1 MTRSLCL
8 TSFFLVSAATSF
20 AVGQEDPTRKDRV
33 QGRSEAAS
41 SSSEDIAKEEDPSPA
56 SAVEETPAP
65 EEGAPEEGAPKKKK
79 GPPWAGP
86 QEIDFSVETR
96 LTLIAPT
103 DLREGRSRLGVGR
116 AGIKVGA
123 SRFLGPL
130 KLTLSA
136 GFERSRYDF
145 REPDDI
151 PGDFSPGRGE
161 PFDELTT
168 LRLQLGA
175 LSFLTRT
182 WSAQL
187 FVSARAGFET
197 GADIDRSISLAMFLS
212 AGYSFSREFTLTFGV
227 GVLTRI
233 EDDALVIPALGFRWT
248 PTEWL
253 TVQVRGPQVLVTAD
267 FEEWSTTLLV
277 GFDNR
282 QFRLDD
288 RRSALAKN
296 VVEDQRVSAS
306 LEFAWRPSEWLTLG
320 ASVGVALYQELRIRD
335 SRGRSVETLRGDPT
349 PFGGLRLEFTF

>member
-1 MTRSLCL
+1 MTRSLLL
-8 TSFFLVSAATSF
+8 TSIVLLSTAHLVAA
-20 AVGQEDPTRKDRV
+20 QEAS
-33 QGRSEAAS
+33 GEAPS
-41 SSSEDIAKEEDPSPA
+41 TSSEDMPSGETLTPTPE
-56 SAVEETPAP
+56 VEEVPP
-65 EEGAPEEGAPKKKK
+65 EGAPPKKK

-86 QEIDFSVETR
+86 QEIDFNVETR
-96 LTLIAPT
+96 LTWIAPT

-116 AGIKVGA
+116 AAVKFGA
-123 SRFLGPL
+123 SRFLGPV
-130 KLTLSA
+130 KLSVSA

-145 REPDDI
+145 REPGDL
-151 PGDFSPGRGE
+151 PQDFSPGRGE
-161 PFDELTT
+161 PFDDLST

-175 LSFLTRT
+175 LSFLSRT

-197 GADIDRSISLAMFLS
+197 GAELERSISLAMFLS

-233 EDDALVIPALGFRWT
+233 EDDALVIPAIGFRWT

-267 FEEWSTTLLV
+267 CEEWSATFLV

-288 RRSALAKN
+288 RRSSLAKH

-320 ASVGVALYQELRIRD
+320 VSGGVALYQELRIRD

-349 PFGGLRLEFTF
+349 PFAGLRVQFSF

>member
-8 TSFFLVSAATSF
+8 TLVLLACSASARAQESPAGAAGTS
-20 AVGQEDPTRKDRV
+20 VKDE
-33 QGRSEAAS
+33 GSTLEAEPSGDESEGAAS
-41 SSSEDIAKEEDPSPA
+41 L
-56 SAVEETPAP
+56 P
-65 EEGAPEEGAPKKKK
+65 EGEPKKKKK

-86 QEIDFSVETR
+86 QEIEFSVETR
-96 LTLIAPT
+96 LTWIAAT

-116 AGIKVGA
+116 AGVKVGA
-123 SRFLGPL
+123 SRFLGPV
-130 KLTLSA
+130 KLSLSG

-145 REPDDI
+145 REPDDL

-161 PFDELTT
+161 PFDDLSI

-175 LSFLTRT
+175 LSFLSRS
-182 WSAQL
+182 WSASL

-233 EDDALVIPALGFRWT
+233 EDDALVIPAIGFRWT
-248 PTEWL
+248 PTKWL
-253 TVQVRGPQVLVTAD
+253 RVEARGPQLIVSAD
-267 FEEWSTTLLV
+267 FEEWSATFLV

-288 RRSALAKN
+288 RRSALAKH

-306 LEFAWRPSEWLTLG
+306 LELAWRPSEWLVLG
-320 ASVGVALYQELRIRD
+320 VTGGVALYQELRIRD
-335 SRGRSVETLRGDPT
+335 SRGRSVETLRADPA
-349 PFGGLRLEFTF
+349 PFAGLRVELVF